1 MPSPEIPSPPAP
13 EPAPAKRGRP
23 KTRYA
28 ERDEQIRQNMRLYR
42 ARRDGELRALARAL
56 EGLRAPLDGADKD
69 RLAGAAAALLGLW
82 DNSSLKD
89 NVIKNIQKHSK
100 ARNEDGSA

>member
-1 MPSPEIPSPPAP
+1 MPSPDLPPPSAP
-13 EPAPAKRGRP
+13 EPVPTKRGRP

-28 ERDEQIRQNMRLYR
+28 ERDEQVRQNMRLYR

-56 EGLRAPLDGADKD
+56 EGLRAPLDAADKD

-82 DNSSLKD
+82 DHSTLKD

-100 ARNEDGSA
+100 ARNENGPT